1 MDGLSGLC
9 GCFSC
14 KWLFTLGRD
23 SRTGRQAPL
32 IRGRFGFGGRRAG
45 WNDLNDLEPFLLE
58 FIEKFRKGR
67 NSTFV
72 NIMEKQY
79 SAPLRFQF

>member
-1 MDGLSGLC
+1 MDSICGFF
-9 GCFSC
+9 GCFSRG
-14 KWLFTLGRD
+14 WLFTLGRD
-23 SRTGRQAPL
+23 SRRGRQAPL

-72 NIMEKQY
+72 NIMKEQH
-79 SAPLRFQF
+79 APPLRFQS